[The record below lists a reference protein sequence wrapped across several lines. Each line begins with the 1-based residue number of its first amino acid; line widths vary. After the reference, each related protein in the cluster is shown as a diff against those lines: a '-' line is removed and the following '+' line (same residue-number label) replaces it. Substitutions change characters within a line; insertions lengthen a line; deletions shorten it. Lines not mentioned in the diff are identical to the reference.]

1 MQTVCTA
8 AKPSR
13 RGRAPNAVSTGPATR
28 RPSGTPRAQSV
39 PPAAIAFARIAGGI
53 RSVKI
58 EWIEGLQ
65 IPFAMPLART
75 ATKSTE
81 APTSSG
87 STQSGIAWN
96 GTDSAM
102 RRRPGTRSARKRN
115 ERTLPQTAPAPNAA
129 KSAPATFA
137 SAPKRST
144 VSTGTAAK
152 NACQPASPTMKSGIQ
167 TRSSGSRTR
176 KRSPA
181 KTPRDSSSSGIGA
194 RAGTKRATS
203 RNETTYVAASTT
215 RTFAA
220 PKSVVVRIAPW
231 KSALALLTVASSSP
245 SISGTITFCEVK
257 YGAPKTPR
265 SSARST
271 SGGKVR
277 WPLQCS
283 TGTSNIRGARTA
295 SDSSIVR
302 RAPSRWISVPEGS
315 PATAKPSSSA
325 AITSVIRAGEPVVV
339 STNQGSASQ
348 VICVPVIEIT
358 SAPRSARSG
367 PWRRSSARLIR
378 DASGAADADIAA
390 HRRRANLDEWALA
403 VRRRV
408 ADLELRARLAA
419 HRARVD
425 PELRALLDANR
436 DVARGGL
443 EGDLTLADRAD
454 LLVAGGRLH
463 LQRGA
468 RLPDGDV
475 ARRGADLARPVH
487 VLELDVPGGGVDGDT
502 ALHPGHPDV
511 AARRLDLGVALDLIE
526 RDVAGG
532 RLDFDPAE
540 YASAFDVRGRRRD
553 LDLGPRGR
561 CHAQAH
567 FALSAEEAAATL
579 DLDDHLVTVPARA
592 ELDPCLLF
600 DLVGCVE
607 LDDRLLPLDRL

>member
-75 ATKSTE
+75 ATKSTK
-81 APTSSG
+81 APTSTG
-87 STQSGIAWN
+87 
-96 GTDSAM
+96 
-102 RRRPGTRSARKRN
+102 
-115 ERTLPQTAPAPNAA
+115 
-129 KSAPATFA
+129 
-137 SAPKRST
+137 
-144 VSTGTAAK
+144 STGTAAK

-220 PKSVVVRIAPW
+220 PKSPISTPPIAGPRSIVVRIAPW

-302 RAPSRWISVPEGS
+302 RAPSRWMSVPEGS